1 MELQLKLNQF
11 EGPLD
16 LLLHLLDKD
25 KIDIKD
31 IFVSD
36 ITEQYLKYIFNG
48 CCALVRNQITLT
60 SS

>member
-31 IFVSD
+31 NEPGRVLFSAHYLYYTTIVF
-36 ITEQYLKYIFNG
+36 ICQYL
-48 CCALVRNQITLT
+48 QIK
-60 SS
+60 